1 MLFMPRALPLLLLAA
16 GLPSLS
22 VAETLD
28 VKVYTPYE
36 VQQRVVVHVRDEAGY
51 DPKPLVSGP
60 PSAVFTVVKD
70 GVERN
75 VPVWMRTI
83 PNPHNDMTR
92 VEYAV
97 EGDYP
102 LNIPAAKYAPGYGP
116 HGYLKP
122 GETAPE
128 PSTLVKGWGL
138 AVLLPGESFEV
149 PVPDSNATLRATL
162 RMPEIQTVR
171 VESASKS
178 FRVQRARPYD
188 NRAGTVP

>member
-1 MLFMPRALPLLLLAA
+1 MRLRLLSLAA
-16 GLPSLS
+16 AAFAVAP
-22 VAETLD
+22 VATMAETLD

-36 VQQRVVVHVRDEAGY
+36 VQQELVVEIHDQAGF

-60 PSAVFTVVKD
+60 PSAIFTIVKE
-70 GVERN
+70 GQERN

-83 PNPHNDMTR
+83 PNPYNDMVR

-102 LNIPAAKYAPGYGP
+102 VNLPAQNYAPGYGP

-122 GETAPE
+122 GEAAPAE
-128 PSTLVKGWGL
+128 STHVKDWGL
-138 AVLLPGESFEV
+138 AVLLPGESFEM
-149 PVPDSNATLRATL
+149 PIKDSNATIRATL
-162 RMPEIQTVR
+162 RMPVVETITVKAS
-171 VESASKS
+171 SAW
-178 FRVQRARPYD
+178 RAERARPFD

>member
-1 MLFMPRALPLLLLAA
+1 MRFLPAALPALLLAA
-16 GLPSLS
+16 GIPSLC

-28 VKVYTPYE
+28 VMVYTPYE
-36 VQQRVVVHVRDEAGY
+36 VQQSTVVHVRDDEGY
-51 DPKPLVSGP
+51 NPKPLVSGP
-60 PSAVFTVVKD
+60 PSAVFTVVKN
-70 GVERN
+70 GEERN

-83 PNPHNDMTR
+83 ANPHNDMVR

-122 GETAPE
+122 GTAAPE
-128 PSTLVKGWGL
+128 AGTLVEGWGL

-149 PVPDSNATLRATL
+149 SIPDSNATIRATL
-162 RMPEIQTVR
+162 RVPVVETVR
-171 VESASKS
+171 VEGKGKS
-178 FRVQRARPYD
+178 YRVERARPYD